1 MPSRYASLIIT
12 RKSEF
17 IAKKLHIQYFLFKT
31 NGHQR
36 QYDDKFEYTFILTL
50 FYYIFAMNKFVVV
63 CIVGYKI
70 IDVLIQYQYS

>member
-31 NGHQR
+31 TGHQR
-36 QYDDKFEYTFILTL
+36 QYDDKFEYTFILNL
-50 FYYIFAMNKFVVV
+50 FYYIFAMSELA
-63 CIVGYKI
+63 GYKI
-70 IDVLIQYQYS
+70 MNVLIQYQYS

>member
-31 NGHQR
+31 IGHQR
-36 QYDDKFEYTFILTL
+36 QYDDKFEYTFILNL
-50 FYYIFAMNKFVVV
+50 FYYILAMSAFAVLQL
-63 CIVGYKI
+63 GYKI
-70 IDVLIQYQYS
+70 MNVLIQYQYS

>member
-31 NGHQR
+31 IGHQR
-36 QYDDKFEYTFILTL
+36 QYDDKFEYTFILNL
-50 FYYIFAMNKFVVV
+50 FYYILAMSAFAVQL
-63 CIVGYKI
+63 GYKI
-70 IDVLIQYQYS
+70 MNVLIQYQYS

>member
-31 NGHQR
+31 IGHQR
-36 QYDDKFEYTFILTL
+36 QYDDKFEYTFILNL
-50 FYYIFAMNKFVVV
+50 FYYILAMTRGVLLQL
-63 CIVGYKI
+63 GYKI
-70 IDVLIQYQYS
+70 MNVLIQYQYS